1 MKKKLLRTFCFLTLA
16 AIAGVQL
23 NAAVSAEIEKLVVE
37 LNNDTRYVYQLAD
50 KPVVT
55 FEDDSIKVASTTA
68 SAKYLRTDVKNFH
81 FGDATVTGIKNAG
94 SNDIILTYL
103 DNENV
108 SLTGRALSGVKLY
121 NAEGKLLS
129 KPESDGTG
137 VSVSLKG
144 YAPGV
149 YLLCV
154 PGHITYKLIKK

>member
-1 MKKKLLRTFCFLTLA
+1 MKKNLLRTLCSLVLA
-16 AIAGVQL
+16 AMAGVQL
-23 NAAVSAEIEKLVVE
+23 QAAVNDDIEKLVVE

-55 FEDDSIKVASTTA
+55 FEDDSIKVASSAA

-81 FGDATVTGIKNAG
+81 FGDATVTSIKDA
-94 SNDIILTYL
+94 STNDIVLTYL

-108 SLTGRALSGVKLY
+108 SLTGNGLSGVTLY

-129 KPESDGTG
+129 KPEANGTG

-149 YLLCV
+149 YLLQV

>member
-1 MKKKLLRTFCFLTLA
+1 MKKKLLRTFCFLALS
-16 AIAGVQL
+16 AIAGIQL
-23 NAAVSAEIEKLVVE
+23 NATVSAEIEKLVVE
-37 LNNDTRYVYQLAD
+37 LNNDTRYIYQLAD

-55 FEDDSIKVASTTA
+55 FEDDSIKVASSAA

-81 FGDATVTGIKNAG
+81 FGDGTATDIKNAG
-94 SNDIILTYL
+94 SNDIVLTYL
-103 DNENV
+103 DNENI
-108 SLTGRALSGVKLY
+108 SLTGRALGGVVLY

-129 KPESDGTG
+129 KPEDNGTG

-149 YLLCV
+149 YLLQI